1 VSESERIQVTKTV
14 DASPESMFAVLSA
27 PSRHP
32 EFDDAG
38 MVKRCVD
45 ESDQVS
51 GVGAQFT
58 MDMNNE
64 ILGDYQMRNTVT
76 RYEENRA
83 IGWAPMLHP
92 EGGYKDKL
100 GDMKPGGHIYTW
112 ELSPAGD
119 GQTTVTQTYDW
130 SKVGDAEFKKLFP
143 LISEQQLTASIDR
156 VADVA
161 K

>member
-14 DASPESMFAVLSA
+14 EASPEGLFAVLAA
-27 PSRHP
+27 PSRHT

-38 MVKRCVD
+38 MIKGCAEQLDR
-45 ESDQVS
+45 VS
-51 GVGAQFT
+51 GVGDQFT
-58 MDMNNE
+58 MDMNNQ

-83 IGWAPMLHP
+83 IGWAPMLYP
-92 EGGYKDKL
+92 EGGYADKL
-100 GDMKPGGHIYTW
+100 GDMKPGGHTYTW
-112 ELSPAGD
+112 ELSPAGA

-130 SKVGDAEFKKLFP
+130 SKVSDPGFKKLFP
-143 LISEQQLTASIDR
+143 LVSEQQLTASIDL
-156 VADVA
+156 VADAA